1 MLEFISK
8 VFPGVCVICDSYTH
22 SFYDIC
28 FHCKRDLVWNEV
40 NADQVAIFHYQKP
53 IDKLLIGLKFNKKLV
68 YARVL
73 GELMAE
79 RLQLIYADREK
90 PEIIIPVPLHKKRL
104 KERGFNQS
112 VQIALPISKK
122 LDIKINTS
130 ICRRIKN
137 TKAQSLISVEKRK
150 NNVKNAFEVNFKSRK
165 PRDLKS
171 KHIAIIDD
179 VITTGNTVKNLKKT
193 LLDAGFS
200 KIDVWCCA
208 KTDLH

>member
-1 MLEFISK
+1 M
-8 VFPGVCVICDSYTH
+8 
-22 SFYDIC
+22 
-28 FHCKRDLVWNEV
+28 
-40 NADQVAIFHYQKP
+40 
-53 IDKLLIGLKFNKKLV
+53 IDRNGFRLNV
-68 YARVL
+68 
-73 GELMAE
+73 MAE